1 MQQGV
6 FDLYMVAKED
16 LANANSKVIELQRM
30 IEAEKKIRVR
40 IRTCE
45 DLCISVSVFFFKKV
59 IKS

>member
-45 DLCISVSVFFFKKV
+45 DPCISVSVFFQ
-59 IKS
+59 KSD